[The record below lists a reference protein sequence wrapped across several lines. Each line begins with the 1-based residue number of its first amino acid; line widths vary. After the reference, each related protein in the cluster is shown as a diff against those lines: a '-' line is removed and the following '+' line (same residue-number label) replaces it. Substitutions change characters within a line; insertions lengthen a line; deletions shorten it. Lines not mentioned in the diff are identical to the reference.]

1 MLEEKKSAIIAENP
15 NIYAEKDT
23 FLSENTTSAIL
34 EASQNL
40 IEKETNDAK
49 RDFFK
54 TLRLAKRQTKQN
66 GVQMGERAFLEF
78 DQEVLDFAFLPVDNF

>member
-34 EASQNL
+34 AASQNF
-40 IEKETNDAK
+40 IEKENSEAK
-49 RDFFK
+49 
-54 TLRLAKRQTKQN
+54 
-66 GVQMGERAFLEF
+66 
-78 DQEVLDFAFLPVDNF
+78 